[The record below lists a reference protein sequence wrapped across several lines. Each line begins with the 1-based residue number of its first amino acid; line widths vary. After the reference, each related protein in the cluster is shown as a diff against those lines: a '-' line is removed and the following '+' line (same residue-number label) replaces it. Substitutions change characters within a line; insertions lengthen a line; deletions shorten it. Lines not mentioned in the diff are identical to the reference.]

1 MVITRSRRLA
11 VAGAFATAL
20 AALTVCPTAGA
31 APGQII
37 DMNTA
42 CSNMYPGGADF
53 YPAQAYQVAP
63 RDAYSWR
70 CHRTSTSPNG
80 GVITDL
86 SADPNAVCPARVST
100 NNPPNWECIA

>member
-1 MVITRSRRLA
+1 MAIPRSLRLA
-11 VAGAFATAL
+11 VAGAFTTAL
-20 AALTVCPTAGA
+20 AALSVFPTAAA

-42 CSNMYPGGADF
+42 CSNMYPGGAGF

-63 RDAYSWR
+63 GDAYSWR
-70 CHRTSTSPNG
+70 CKRASTSPNG

-86 SADPNAVCPARVST
+86 TADPNAVCPARVSAS
-100 NNPPNWECIA
+100 NPTSWECTV

>member
-31 APGQII
+31 APGQI
-37 DMNTA
+37 
-42 CSNMYPGGADF
+42 SNMYPGGTDL

-70 CHRTSTSPNG
+70 CQRTSTSPNG